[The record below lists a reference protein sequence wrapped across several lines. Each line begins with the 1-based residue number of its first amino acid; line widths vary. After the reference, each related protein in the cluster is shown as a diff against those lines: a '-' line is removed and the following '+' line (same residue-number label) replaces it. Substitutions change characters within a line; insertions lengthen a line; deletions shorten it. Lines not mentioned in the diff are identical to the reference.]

1 MDTFTPLKSLPQWDK
16 RIRSGISSIPFLLS
30 HISLHLSRQQKVDGS
45 DSVFAAGLDDPRSV
59 VVQVSSFALV
69 ARDSCSLIIALGIH
83 QLYFSVVPAWKQLAV
98 LEPYS

>member
-16 RIRSGISSIPFLLS
+16 RIRSGITSVPFLLS
-30 HISLHLSRQQKVDGS
+30 HVSLHLSRQQKVDGS

-69 ARDSCSLIIALGIH
+69 ARDSFSLIIALGVH
-83 QLYFSVVPAWKQLAV
+83 QLYFSVVPAWK
-98 LEPYS
+98 